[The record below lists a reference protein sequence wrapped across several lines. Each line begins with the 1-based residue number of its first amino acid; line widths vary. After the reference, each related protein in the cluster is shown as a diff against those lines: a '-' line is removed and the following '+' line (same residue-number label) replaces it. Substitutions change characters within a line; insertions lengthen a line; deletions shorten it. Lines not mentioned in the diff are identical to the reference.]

1 MQLFSSIIILISS
14 NIIMEVIMKND
25 FNIEDFSNKLLNF
38 CEKMQIKNFE
48 KNEIVT
54 TYIVNRKQVCIVLEG
69 SADLMRYDFNGNQMV
84 VEKFNRFDVFG
95 EIFYQINTN
104 NELFVIAKEKSKII
118 IFNYDIF
125 EKKCKKNCKFHEELI
140 LGLPNLVLSK
150 VSDLNLRIELLS
162 KKTIRDKLISYFK
175 ILSEKN
181 FSKTFILPLSLTD
194 LADYLSVDRSAM
206 MRELKS
212 LKEEGFIKKSDKNK
226 ITLLTP

>member
-1 MQLFSSIIILISS
+1 MR
-14 NIIMEVIMKND
+14 ND
-25 FNIEDFSNKLLNF
+25 FNIEDFSNKLLSS
-38 CEKMQIKNFE
+38 CERVQLKKFE
-48 KNEIVT
+48 KNEIIT
-54 TYIVNRKQVCIVLEG
+54 TYIINRNQVCIVLEG

-84 VEKFNRFDVFG
+84 VEKFNKFDVFG

-104 NELFVIAKEKSKII
+104 NELFVLAKEKSKIL

-125 EKKCKKNCKFHEELI
+125 EKKCKKNCKMHEDL
-140 LGLPNLVLSK
+140 LVGLPNLVLTK

-181 FSKTFILPLSLTD
+181 FSKTFTLPFSLTD
-194 LADYLSVDRSAM
+194 LADYLSIDRSAM

-212 LKEEGFIKKSDKNK
+212 LKEEGFIKKTDKNR
-226 ITLLTP
+226 ITLLS

>member
-1 MQLFSSIIILISS
+1 MR
-14 NIIMEVIMKND
+14 ND
-25 FNIEDFSNKLLNF
+25 FNIEDFSNKLLSS
-38 CEKMQIKNFE
+38 CERVQLKKFE
-48 KNEIVT
+48 KNEIIT
-54 TYIVNRKQVCIVLEG
+54 TYIINRNQVCIVLEG

-84 VEKFNRFDVFG
+84 VEKFNKFDVFG

-104 NELFVIAKEKSKII
+104 NELFVLAKEKSKIL

-125 EKKCKKNCKFHEELI
+125 EKKCKKNCKMHEDL
-140 LGLPNLVLSK
+140 LVGLPNLVLTK

-181 FSKTFILPLSLTD
+181 FSKTFTLPFSLTD
-194 LADYLSVDRSAM
+194 LADYLSIDRSAM

-212 LKEEGFIKKSDKNK
+212 LKEEGFIKKSDKNR
-226 ITLLTP
+226 ITLLT

>member
-1 MQLFSSIIILISS
+1 
-14 NIIMEVIMKND
+14 MKND
-25 FNIEDFSNKLLNF
+25 FNIEDFSNKLLNS
-38 CEKMQIKNFE
+38 CEKMQIKSFE
-48 KNEIVT
+48 KNEIIT

-84 VEKFNRFDVFG
+84 VEKFNKFDVFG

-104 NELFVIAKEKSKII
+104 NELFVIAKEKSKIL

-226 ITLLTP
+226 ITLLS

>member
-1 MQLFSSIIILISS
+1 
-14 NIIMEVIMKND
+14 MKSD
-25 FNIEDFSNKLLNF
+25 FNIETFSNKLLNY
-38 CEKMQIKNFE
+38 CEKVQIKTFE
-48 KNEIVT
+48 KNEIIT
-54 TYIVNRKQVCIVLEG
+54 TYIVNRNQVCIVLEG
-69 SADLMRYDFNGNQMV
+69 RADLMRYDFNGNQMI
-84 VEKFNRFDVFG
+84 VEKFNQFDVFG

-104 NELFVIAKEKSKII
+104 NELFVLAKEKSRIL

-125 EKKCKKNCKFHEELI
+125 EKKCKKSCKFHEELI
-140 LGLPNLVLSK
+140 LSLPNLVLSK

-181 FSKTFILPLSLTD
+181 FSKTFALPFSLTD

-212 LKEEGFIKKSDKNK
+212 LKEEGFIKKTDKNK

>member
-1 MQLFSSIIILISS
+1 MR
-14 NIIMEVIMKND
+14 ND
-25 FNIEDFSNKLLNF
+25 FNIEDFSNKLLSS
-38 CEKMQIKNFE
+38 CERVQLKKFE
-48 KNEIVT
+48 KNEIIT
-54 TYIVNRKQVCIVLEG
+54 TYIINRNQVCIVLEG

-84 VEKFNRFDVFG
+84 VEKFNKFDVFG

-104 NELFVIAKEKSKII
+104 NELFVLAKEKSKIL

-125 EKKCKKNCKFHEELI
+125 EKKCKKNCKMHEDL
-140 LGLPNLVLSK
+140 LVGLPNLVLTK

-181 FSKTFILPLSLTD
+181 FSKTFTLPFSLTD
-194 LADYLSVDRSAM
+194 LADYLSIDRSAM

-212 LKEEGFIKKSDKNK
+212 LKEEGFIKKSDKNR
-226 ITLLTP
+226 ITLLS

>member
-1 MQLFSSIIILISS
+1 MR
-14 NIIMEVIMKND
+14 ND
-25 FNIEDFSNKLLNF
+25 FNIEDFSNKLLSS
-38 CEKMQIKNFE
+38 CERVQLKKFE
-48 KNEIVT
+48 KNEIIT
-54 TYIVNRKQVCIVLEG
+54 TYIINRNQVCIVLEG

-84 VEKFNRFDVFG
+84 VEKFNKFDVFG

-104 NELFVIAKEKSKII
+104 NELFVLAKEKSKIL

-125 EKKCKKNCKFHEELI
+125 EKKCKKNCKMHEDL
-140 LGLPNLVLSK
+140 LVGLPNLVLTK

-181 FSKTFILPLSLTD
+181 FSKTFTLPFSLTD

-206 MRELKS
+206 MREIKS
-212 LKEEGFIKKSDKNK
+212 LKNEGFIKKSDKNK
-226 ITLLTP
+226 ITLLS

>member
-1 MQLFSSIIILISS
+1 MR
-14 NIIMEVIMKND
+14 ND
-25 FNIEDFSNKLLNF
+25 FNIEDFSNKLLSS
-38 CEKMQIKNFE
+38 CERVQLKKFE
-48 KNEIVT
+48 KNEIIT
-54 TYIVNRKQVCIVLEG
+54 TYIINRNQVCIVLEG

-84 VEKFNRFDVFG
+84 VEKFNKFDVFG

-104 NELFVIAKEKSKII
+104 NELFVLAKEKSKIL

-125 EKKCKKNCKFHEELI
+125 EKKCKKNCKMHEELLI
-140 LGLPNLVLSK
+140 GLPNLVLTK

-181 FSKTFILPLSLTD
+181 FSKTFTLPFSLTD
-194 LADYLSVDRSAM
+194 LADYLSIDRSAM

-226 ITLLTP
+226 ITLLS

>member
-1 MQLFSSIIILISS
+1 MR
-14 NIIMEVIMKND
+14 ND
-25 FNIEDFSNKLLNF
+25 FNIADFSNKLLSA
-38 CEKMQIKNFE
+38 CERVQLKTFE

-54 TYIVNRKQVCIVLEG
+54 TYIINRNQVCIVLEG
-69 SADLMRYDFNGNQMV
+69 SADLMKYNFNGNQMI
-84 VEKFNRFDVFG
+84 VEKFNQFDIFG

-104 NELFVIAKEKSKII
+104 NELFVLAKEKSKIL

-125 EKKCKKNCKFHEELI
+125 EKKCKKNCKMHEELLI
-140 LGLPNLVLSK
+140 GLPNLVLTK

-162 KKTIRDKLISYFK
+162 KKTIRDKLISYFR

-181 FSKTFILPLSLTD
+181 FSKTFTLPFSLTD
-194 LADYLSVDRSAM
+194 LADYLSIDRSAM

-226 ITLLTP
+226 ITLLS